1 MILFFHGEKGGAGK
15 STALA
20 WVAENLIM
28 SGEAVNIIEA
38 DDQKDV
44 ANRYASNS
52 LANIFMSPLQTRDEN
67 AADISIGVEKVI
79 ESAFNAFSENGNIT
93 LINLP
98 GGASAFIDPLGDLIG
113 ETINEAGIAS
123 YVLFL
128 ADGQANSV
136 AAYQKSAN
144 LGICSKLPNI
154 LLLNNYRNKPLS
166 FESEHIIPIP
176 VLQAAILTRLTDDM
190 SIGDLLTKSTT
201 PLITKTMIKKWIRSA
216 DDLVGLI
223 KGAV

>member
-20 WVAENLIM
+20 WVAENLI
-28 SGEAVNIIEA
+28 SRDEKVNIVEA
-38 DDQKDV
+38 DDQRDI
-44 ANRYASNS
+44 ANRYATNPLVS
-52 LANIFMSPLQTRDEN
+52 IYMSPLQTRDEN
-67 AADISIGVEKVI
+67 AADISIGVEKVV
-79 ESAFNAFSENGNIT
+79 EAAFNAFGENGNVT

-123 YVLFL
+123 YVMFL

-136 AAYQKSAN
+136 AAYEKSAN
-144 LGICSKLPNI
+144 SGICSKLPNI

-166 FESEHIIPIP
+166 FESDHIIPIP

-190 SIGDLLTKSTT
+190 SIGDLLAEPTT

-216 DDLVGLI
+216 DDLVGLV
-223 KGAV
+223 KGAE

>member
-38 DDQKDV
+38 DDQRDV
-44 ANRYASNS
+44 ANRYA
-52 LANIFMSPLQTRDEN
+52 ANPLVNIYMSPLQTRDEN
-67 AADISIGVEKVI
+67 AADISIGVEKVV
-79 ESAFNAFSENGNIT
+79 ESAFGAFSENGNIT

-113 ETINEAGIAS
+113 ETINEAGIGCF
-123 YVLFL
+123 VLFL

-136 AAYQKSAN
+136 EAYQRSAAS
-144 LGICSKLPNI
+144 GICSKLPNI

-166 FESEHIIPIP
+166 FESDQIIPIP
-176 VLQAAILTRLTDDM
+176 TLQAAILTRLTDDM
-190 SIGDLLTKSTT
+190 SIGALLTKHST

-216 DDLVGLI
+216 DDLVSLI
-223 KGAV
+223 KE

>member
-38 DDQKDV
+38 DDQRDV
-44 ANRYASNS
+44 ANRYA
-52 LANIFMSPLQTRDEN
+52 ANPQVNIYMSPLQTRDEN
-67 AADISIGVEKVI
+67 ATDISIGVEKVV
-79 ESAFNAFSENGNIT
+79 ESAFGAFSENGNIT

-113 ETINEAGIAS
+113 ETINEAGIGCF
-123 YVLFL
+123 VLFL

-136 AAYQKSAN
+136 EAYQRSAVS
-144 LGICSKLPNI
+144 GICSKLPNI

-166 FESEHIIPIP
+166 FESDQIIPIP
-176 VLQAAILTRLTDDM
+176 TLQAAILTRLTDDM
-190 SIGDLLTKSTT
+190 SIGGLLTEPTT

>member
-20 WVAENLIM
+20 WVAENLI
-28 SGEAVNIIEA
+28 SRGEKVNIVEA
-38 DDQKDV
+38 DDQRDM
-44 ANRYASNS
+44 ANRYATNPLVS
-52 LANIFMSPLQTRDEN
+52 IYMSPLQTRDEN

-79 ESAFNAFSENGNIT
+79 ESAFNAFSENDSVT

-98 GGASAFIDPLGDLIG
+98 GGASAFIDPMGELIG
-113 ETINEAGIAS
+113 ETINEAGIGCF
-123 YVLFL
+123 VLFL

-136 AAYQKSAN
+136 EAYQRSAAS
-144 LGICSKLPNI
+144 GICSKLPNI

-166 FESEHIIPIP
+166 FESDQIIPIP
-176 VLQAAILTRLTDDM
+176 TLQAAILTRLTDDM
-190 SIGDLLTKSTT
+190 SIGALLAEPTT